1 MFSPFSGSWVGP
13 LAPCSLCM
21 EGVTVGPGPMDNNIE
36 VREYDWTDSSDT
48 KYSRDMSTEEME
60 SDLLSSDDEIPF
72 ARHGHI
78 IRPDQDDVAAQR
90 EFWNRCTIGFLLDYR
105 KFLVSFFQ
113 NIINAAWRLRGP
125 VTVVVRESY
134 FYILHFEYNEDL
146 QHICNEGLWAL
157 EGALLVLEKWRPNLV
172 LNHLHLN
179 YISIWV
185 QFHGLPLEYQ
195 YPELAEY
202 IRKLMGIVE
211 QVDWEDRMPRNIRFM
226 RVKVK
231 VDPWLPVTGF
241 NLRTD
246 EGFHFWIQCRY
257 ERVHKLCNR
266 CGLIGHTRRQCT
278 QCMDDIERSLYR
290 QRMRIQDLHQVQ
302 FRFNT
307 L

>member
-1 MFSPFSGSWVGP
+1 
-13 LAPCSLCM
+13 M
-21 EGVTVGPGPMDNNIE
+21 EGVTVGLGPMDNNIE
-36 VREYDWTDSSDT
+36 VREYGWTDSSDT

-60 SDLLSSDDEIPF
+60 SDLLSSDDKIPF

-78 IRPDQDDVAAQR
+78 IRSYQDDVAAQR
-90 EFWNRCTIGFLLDYR
+90 EFWNRCAIRFLLDYQ
-105 KFLVSFFQ
+105 KFSMSFFQ
-113 NIINAAWRLRGP
+113 NIINATWRLRGP

-202 IRKLMGIVE
+202 IG
-211 QVDWEDRMPRNIRFM
+211 
-226 RVKVK
+226 
-231 VDPWLPVTGF
+231 
-241 NLRTD
+241 
-246 EGFHFWIQCRY
+246 
-257 ERVHKLCNR
+257 
-266 CGLIGHTRRQCT
+266 
-278 QCMDDIERSLYR
+278 
-290 QRMRIQDLHQVQ
+290 
-302 FRFNT
+302 
-307 L
+307 